1 MDFNPV
7 PWFFQVAVKFKVE
20 EEETNR
26 GLQALDPG
34 LLQKHPEVLEGRC
47 PENVDRRE
55 VEEEEIKLR
64 LAPDQVPVVK
74 NLLVELTE
82 EDTVR
87 GHVGPPVEGAQLG
100 EEEVGTKI
108 LIPQKITL
116 VVTRDKM

>member
-1 MDFNPV
+1 M
-7 PWFFQVAVKFKVE
+7 E
-20 EEETNR
+20 EEVTNR

-47 PENVDRRE
+47 PEDVGRRE

-82 EDTVR
+82 GDAVR
-87 GHVGPPVEGAQLG
+87 G
-100 EEEVGTKI
+100 
-108 LIPQKITL
+108 
-116 VVTRDKM
+116 